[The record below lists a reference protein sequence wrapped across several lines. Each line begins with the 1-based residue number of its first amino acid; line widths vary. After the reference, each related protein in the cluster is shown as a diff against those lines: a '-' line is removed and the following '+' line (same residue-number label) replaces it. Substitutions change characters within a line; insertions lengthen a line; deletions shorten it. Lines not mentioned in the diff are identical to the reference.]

1 MVKRGRIGHGAIQG
15 RARVHAL
22 LGLDSKIISGV
33 TAGGDPAIA
42 GVHIVGILLAM
53 AINRMVLGQMRVH
66 GSVHRSVV
74 VVSLL
79 VVRVDTVPHVVPS
92 IAVVWVSDVMG
103 RVHNL
108 RATVGVFE

>member
-1 MVKRGRIGHGAIQG
+1 MVKRGRIGHCAIQG

-33 TAGGDPAIA
+33 TTGGDPVIA

-53 AINRMVLGQMRVH
+53 AVHGMVLGHMRVH

-79 VVRVDTVPHVVPS
+79 VVCVGTVPHVVAS
-92 IAVVWVSDVMG
+92 IAIV
-103 RVHNL
+103 
-108 RATVGVFE
+108 